1 MILTLQIVVILA
13 CLLLGTHYGGI
24 GLGLISGIGLV
35 ILVFVFGL
43 TPGEPPVSV
52 MLTILAVIGCAS
64 VLQSA
69 GGLDVMMQFAEK
81 ILRKHPKY
89 ITILAPLTTWT
100 LTVLCGTGHVVYT
113 MFPIIDDIAI
123 KNNIRPERPMAAASI
138 ASQMG
143 ITASPVS
150 VATVSL
156 VTILGAHAGV
166 GHAYSIP
173 QILMISVPASLS
185 GVLVAALWS
194 MRRGKD
200 LDDDP
205 EFQARIADPEQYAY
219 IYGDAAAVSEDS
231 ALLTPALVGASASG
245 QSGAK
250 PVAGGK
256 GASGPTGAGSSRAGN
271 ASGASLLGK
280 TFPREAFM
288 STWIFFA
295 GIAVVVVMGAFE
307 GLRPSFEVDGK
318 TSSLSMNLVIQMA
331 MLVAGA
337 FILLFC
343 KVKPAEI
350 NNGSVFKAGMTAIF
364 AVFGVAWMADTFF
377 SAHLAA
383 LQTSLSGV
391 VHDQPWTYAIV
402 LFVVSKLVNSQAAAL
417 VAVAPIGLALGVE
430 PALIIAFFGASYGY
444 FILPTYP
451 SDLACIGFDRTGTT
465 RIGKFVINHSFIIPG
480 LIAVFTSCVVGYALV
495 SVFL

>member
-1 MILTLQIVVILA
+1 MVLALQIVVILA

-24 GLGLISGIGLV
+24 GLGLISGVGLV
-35 ILVFVFGL
+35 IFVFVFGL
-43 TPGEPPVSV
+43 APGEPPIGV

-81 ILRKHPKY
+81 ILRRHPKY
-89 ITILAPLTTWT
+89 ITILAPLTTWSLT
-100 LTVLCGTGHVVYT
+100 LLCGTGHVVYT

-123 KNNIRPERPMAAASI
+123 KNNIRPERPMAAASV

-156 VTILGAHAGV
+156 VTILGAKAGL
-166 GHAYSIP
+166 GEAYSIP
-173 QILMISVPASLS
+173 QILMISIPASLS
-185 GVLVAALWS
+185 GVLLAALWS

-205 EFQARIADPEQYAY
+205 EFQAKIADPEQYAY
-219 IYGDAAAVSEDS
+219 IYGEPAVVHEGSS
-231 ALLTPALVGASASG
+231 VLTRQLVGASAG
-245 QSGAK
+245 
-250 PVAGGK
+250 AGGH
-256 GASGPTGAGSSRAGN
+256 GGDVRSAAGN
-271 ASGASLLGK
+271 EAGGGSGASLMGR
-280 TFPREAFM
+280 TFPREAFL

-295 GIAVVVVMGAFE
+295 GIATVVLLGAFS
-307 GLRPSFEVDGK
+307 GLRPSFTVDGETEK
-318 TSSLSMNLVIQMA
+318 LSMNLVIQMA

-337 FILLFC
+337 FIVLFC
-343 KVKPAEI
+343 KVKASEI

-377 SAHLAA
+377 SAHIDA
-383 LQTSLSGV
+383 LQDSLAGV
-391 VHDQPWTYAIV
+391 VQGAPWTYAIV

-480 LIAVFTSCVVGYALV
+480 LISVFTSCVVGYALV
-495 SVFL
+495 SAFL

>member
-1 MILTLQIVVILA
+1 MDLALQIVVILT

-24 GLGLISGIGLV
+24 GLGLISGVGLV
-35 ILVFVFGL
+35 IFVFVFGL

-81 ILRKHPKY
+81 ILRRHPKY
-89 ITILAPLTTWT
+89 ITILAPLTTWSLT
-100 LTVLCGTGHVVYT
+100 LLCGTGHVVYT

-123 KNNIRPERPMAAASI
+123 KNNIRPERPMAAASV

-156 VTILGAHAGV
+156 VTILGANAGV
-166 GHAYSIP
+166 GQAYTIP
-173 QILMISVPASLS
+173 QILMISIPASLS

-205 EFQARIADPEQYAY
+205 VFQARIADPEQYAY
-219 IYGDAAAVSEDS
+219 VYGDGAAASEES
-231 ALLTPALVGASASG
+231 VLATPQLVGA
-245 QSGAK
+245 GAGAGDRLTDVH
-250 PVAGGK
+250 PGVGTHAGG
-256 GASGPTGAGSSRAGN
+256 GGDATLMGR
-271 ASGASLLGK
+271 
-280 TFPREAFM
+280 TFPKEAYL

-295 GIAVVVVMGAFE
+295 GIATVVVLGAFS
-307 GLRPSFEVDGK
+307 GLRPSFTVDGETEK
-318 TSSLSMNLVIQMA
+318 LSMNLVIQMA

-337 FILLFC
+337 FIMLFC
-343 KVKPAEI
+343 KVKAAEI

-377 SAHLAA
+377 SAHLSS
-383 LQTSLSGV
+383 LQSSLAGV
-391 VHDQPWTYAIV
+391 VQDQPWTYALV

-417 VAVAPIGLALGVE
+417 VAIAPVGLALGVE

-465 RIGKFVINHSFIIPG
+465 RIGKYVINHSFIIPG
-480 LIAVFTSCVVGYALV
+480 LISVFTSCVVGYTLV
-495 SVFL
+495 SLFL

>member
-1 MILTLQIVVILA
+1 MILALQIVVILS

-35 ILVFVFGL
+35 IFVFVFGL
-43 TPGEPPVSV
+43 TPGDPPVSV

-81 ILRKHPKY
+81 ILRRHPKY

-113 MFPIIDDIAI
+113 MFPIIGDIAL
-123 KNNIRPERPMAAASI
+123 KNNIRPERPMAAASV

-150 VATVSL
+150 VATVSM
-156 VTILGAHAGV
+156 VTILAKQAGV
-166 GHAYSIP
+166 GQAYSIP
-173 QILMISVPASLS
+173 QILMISIPASLS
-185 GVLVAALWS
+185 GVLLAALWS
-194 MRRGKD
+194 LRRGKD

-219 IYGDAAAVSEDS
+219 IYGADPPAREGSKV
-231 ALLTPALVGASASG
+231 LTPQLVGHSG
-245 QSGAK
+245 GGHSELGQH
-250 PVAGGK
+250 AG
-256 GASGPTGAGSSRAGN
+256 
-271 ASGASLLGK
+271 GASLDTSTGGGDSATLLGR
-280 TFPREAFM
+280 TFPREAFL

-295 GIAVVVVMGAFE
+295 GIAVVVALGAFE
-307 GLRPSFEVDGK
+307 NLRPSFVVDGK
-318 TSSLSMNLVIQMA
+318 TEQLSMNLVIQMA

-337 FILLFC
+337 VILLSC

-377 SAHLAA
+377 AAHLGA
-383 LQTSLSGV
+383 LQSSLAGV
-391 VHDQPWTYAIV
+391 VQQQPWTYALV

-430 PALIIAFFGASYGY
+430 PAMIIAFFGASYGY

-451 SDLACIGFDRTGTT
+451 SDLACIGFDRSGTT
-465 RIGKFVINHSFIIPG
+465 KIGRFVINHSFIIPG
-480 LIAVFTSCVVGYALV
+480 LISVFTSCVVGYVLV